1 MGRPSSGIKKQ
12 MFTTYV
18 ETSLLAHFKEAA
30 YRKTKSFKGISV
42 CVEEAMKDW
51 LKKN

>member
-1 MGRPSSGIKKQ
+1 MGRPSSGVKKQ

-18 ETSLLAHFKEAA
+18 ETNLLMHFKEAA